1 MTVTEL
7 NPEAGNSTDCEFRNR
22 TAQEWQELADEL
34 EKELDIYKPL
44 YLRWAFKS
52 HRAQIVRLAADKN
65 KGRGQLSPKVPYI

>member
-44 YLRWAFKS
+44 YLR
-52 HRAQIVRLAADKN
+52 
-65 KGRGQLSPKVPYI
+65 